1 MQFDLLQND
10 LLPADE
16 KPATAVQ
23 TTKTKPHAAPRKSTA
38 EILSEL
44 ESLDPQELLAPL
56 PEEIME
62 ALRPMSESHSGADEP
77 DFDDHELMTASS
89 SEKSPDALKTISEAA
104 QVLEVP
110 QHVLRFWESRFPQIK
125 PVKSRGGRRYY
136 RPEDMK
142 ILSTIKHLL
151 YKEGYTIKG
160 AKKAFQ
166 EGKRQDAQAA
176 LAATV
181 QENAT
186 VSMER
191 ALQTLEGRRNFS
203 DKQLHDMA
211 ALRLSDL
218 NKILPRKLDG

>member
-10 LLPADE
+10 LFTADDAPAIE
-16 KPATAVQ
+16 SHKVRPAR
-23 TTKTKPHAAPRKSTA
+23 PRKSAA

-56 PEEIME
+56 PDEIMD
-62 ALRPMSESHSGADEP
+62 ALRPVSEGQHDEHEP
-77 DFDDHELMTASS
+77 EFDDQEVVLSQS
-89 SEKSPDALKTISEAA
+89 DKSPDALKTISEAA

-110 QHVLRFWESRFPQIK
+110 QHVLRFWESRFPQVK

-142 ILSTIKHLL
+142 VLETIKHLL

-166 EGKRQDAQAA
+166 QARQSEVQVVAPAEPPA
-176 LAATV
+176 L
-181 QENAT
+181 
-186 VSMER
+186 SMEQ
-191 ALQTLEGRRNFS
+191 ALQTLENRAVFTEG
-203 DKQLHDMA
+203 QLREIS
-211 ALRLSDL
+211 ALRQELVGLRDTL
-218 NKILPRKLDG
+218 KNYL